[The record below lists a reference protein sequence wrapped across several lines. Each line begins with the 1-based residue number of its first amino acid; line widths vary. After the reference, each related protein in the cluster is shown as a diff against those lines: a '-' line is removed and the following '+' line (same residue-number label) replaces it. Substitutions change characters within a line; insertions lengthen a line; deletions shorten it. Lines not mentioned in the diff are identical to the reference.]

1 MQKRLLRPFLLLLG
15 ICIGLPLFAQSV
27 PQRRFEASVVGGATI
42 TQLDG
47 DSLRGFRRW
56 GGQGGL
62 QVNYVFSD
70 RWRAGIELLFSQH
83 GSQRRDI
90 DDRNSA
96 DTDIEKININMVQAP
111 LLVHFRDWKVGLTAG
126 ASYGNI
132 INYEVIEVDGE
143 DATEAHPLSE
153 DVFSLILGGSFHFT
167 NNLALEI
174 RWSRWLNSPYDE
186 AAVDANEATLIPWI
200 GRAVT
205 VRGAYRF

>member
-1 MQKRLLRPFLLLLG
+1 MS
-15 ICIGLPLFAQSV
+15 LPILAQNV
-27 PQRRFEASVVGGATI
+27 PERRFEAAAVLGPTI

-47 DSLRGFRRW
+47 DRLRGFRRW
-56 GGQGGL
+56 GVEAGL
-62 QVNYVFSD
+62 QVSYVFD
-70 RWRAGIELLFSQH
+70 ERWRAGIELLYTQH

-90 DDRNSA
+90 DDRLSA

-143 DATEAHPLSE
+143 DAALVHPLSE
-153 DVFSLILGGSFHFT
+153 DVFSLILGGTFHFT
-167 NNLALEI
+167 EKIALEV

-186 AAVDANEATLIPWI
+186 AAVDANEATILPWI

-205 VRGAYRF
+205 VRGAYKF

>member
-1 MQKRLLRPFLLLLG
+1 MQKLILRLSTLLLCACATSL
-15 ICIGLPLFAQSV
+15 LFAQSV
-27 PQRRFEASVVGGATI
+27 PERRFEASVTVGPTV

-47 DSLRGFRRW
+47 DNLRGFRRW

-62 QVNYVFSD
+62 QVNYVFNN
-70 RWRAGIELLFSQH
+70 RWRAGIELLYSQH

-96 DTDIEKININMVQAP
+96 ETDIEKVNINMVQAP

-143 DATEAHPLSE
+143 DAVEAHPLSE

-167 NNLALEI
+167 DNLALEI

>member
-1 MQKRLLRPFLLLLG
+1 MHKLIYRFSLLLLCAG
-15 ICIGLPLFAQSV
+15 MAVSLAAQNA
-27 PQRRFEASVVGGATI
+27 PERRFEASVVAGPTI
-42 TQLDG
+42 TQIDG
-47 DSLRGFRRW
+47 DNLRGFRRW

-62 QVNYVFSD
+62 QVNYVFND

-96 DTDIEKININMVQAP
+96 DTDIEKVNINMVQAP

-126 ASYGNI
+126 GSYGNI

-143 DATEAHPLSE
+143 DAIEAHPLSE

-167 NNLALEI
+167 EKLALEI

-186 AAVDANEATLIPWI
+186 AAVDANEAALIPWI
-200 GRAVT
+200 GRAVP